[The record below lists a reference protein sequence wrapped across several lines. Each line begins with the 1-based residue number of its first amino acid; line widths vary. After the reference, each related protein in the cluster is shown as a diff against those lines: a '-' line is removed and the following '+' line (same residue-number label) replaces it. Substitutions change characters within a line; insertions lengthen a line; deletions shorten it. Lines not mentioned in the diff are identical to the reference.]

1 MKGFNSLTAKYTFIS
16 LLLLLFFG
24 IYLYAGFLFSWH
36 MSDVAR
42 KMNLAGRERMLTL
55 RMSYHIPLIIEM
67 KPSHDKNILIQKAE
81 KSMAEYEEA
90 IYGIRDGSKKLGLE
104 PIPERDKESLSR
116 INELIRFWEETQKPA
131 VSNLMN
137 LPAER
142 KNESCGICHSAVPVE
157 LAMVEGLV
165 RSLENYYDKGM
176 REFDTFRMYTF
187 GFFLVMALFIFLY
200 VRKSLVM
207 PVIRLRDAVSEF
219 EKGNFSTRTDIKSR
233 DEIGE
238 LSEGFNQMA
247 QALNA
252 TFEEKKRLMEG
263 LEEKVTERTARLEE
277 ARMMAE
283 AANRSKSDFLANMS
297 HELRTPLNAVMGFSE
312 VMRDGLAGPVTEEQ
326 KEYLTD
332 ILESGEHLLSLIND
346 ILDLTK
352 IEAGKIEL
360 EFREFDLK
368 ELIERALIMFKEK
381 SVKHKMELGNEVDPE
396 IGAVVADERRVKQVL
411 FNLLSNA
418 FKFTPDNGRITV
430 RARKIPGEPGQI
442 ECSVEDTGP
451 GIKEEDISRLFKPFE
466 QLEAMLT
473 KEHGGTGLGLALCKK
488 IVELH
493 DGRIWVESEFGRG
506 SRFIFRL
513 PARKR

>member
-1 MKGFNSLTAKYTFIS
+1 
-16 LLLLLFFG
+16 
-24 IYLYAGFLFSWH
+24 
-36 MSDVAR
+36 
-42 KMNLAGRERMLTL
+42 MLTL

-81 KSMAEYEEA
+81 NSMAEYEEA
-90 IYGIRDGSKKLGLE
+90 IYGIRDGSEKLGLE

-116 INELIRFWEETQKPA
+116 INELITFWEESQKPA
-131 VSNLMN
+131 VRSLME

-165 RSLENYYDKGM
+165 RSLEKYYDKRI

-200 VRKSLVM
+200 VKKSLVM

-233 DEIGE
+233 DEMGE

-247 QALNA
+247 QALDA

-277 ARMMAE
+277 ARVMAE

-312 VMRDGLAGPVTEEQ
+312 IMRDGLVGPVNDEQ

-360 EFREFDLK
+360 EFSEFGLK

-381 SVKHKMELGNEVDPE
+381 SFKHKMDLGYEVDPE
-396 IGAVVADERRVKQVL
+396 IGAIVADERRVKQVL

-418 FKFTPDNGRITV
+418 FKFTPDSGKITV
-430 RARKIPGEPGQI
+430 TARKIPGEQI

-451 GIKEEDISRLFKPFE
+451 GIREEDIPRLFKPFE

-488 IVELH
+488 IIELH
-493 DGRIWVESEFGRG
+493 DGRIWVESKFGKG
-506 SRFIFRL
+506 SRFIFTL
-513 PARKR
+513 PVRKR

>member
-1 MKGFNSLTAKYTFIS
+1 MKGFKSLTAKYTFIS
-16 LLLLLFFG
+16 LLLLSFFG

-36 MSDVAR
+36 MTDVAR

-55 RMSYHIPLIIEM
+55 RMSYHLPLIIEM

-90 IYGIRDGSKKLGLE
+90 IYGIRDGSGKLGLE

-116 INELIRFWEETQKPA
+116 INELITFWEETQKPA
-131 VSNLMN
+131 VRSLMN
-137 LPAER
+137 LSAER

-165 RSLENYYDKGM
+165 RSLEKYYDKGI

-219 EKGNFSTRTDIKSR
+219 EKGNFSIRTGIKRR

-238 LSEGFNQMA
+238 LSAGFNQMA

-263 LEEKVTERTARLEE
+263 LEEKVKERTARLEE

-346 ILDLTK
+346 ILDLAK

-360 EFREFDLK
+360 ELSEFD
-368 ELIERALIMFKEK
+368 
-381 SVKHKMELGNEVDPE
+381 
-396 IGAVVADERRVKQVL
+396 
-411 FNLLSNA
+411 
-418 FKFTPDNGRITV
+418 
-430 RARKIPGEPGQI
+430 
-442 ECSVEDTGP
+442 
-451 GIKEEDISRLFKPFE
+451 
-466 QLEAMLT
+466 
-473 KEHGGTGLGLALCKK
+473 
-488 IVELH
+488 
-493 DGRIWVESEFGRG
+493 
-506 SRFIFRL
+506 
-513 PARKR
+513 